1 MKVGGA
7 KPCTPLPAT
16 EVGQCAQAIRGL
28 MSQPL
33 QAYDIASRSASLIR
47 ELWQSV
53 GPEIALDVRLYSY
66 DEGWRLLDGMTLG
79 EDPSTADVVQEVLE
93 TVASDT
99 TLSLRQA
106 YAPRTEEPRA
116 LAYASPMTDGS
127 LVALVVLARDS
138 MALSAASALGRLV
151 PNLALA
157 LSEAGHGVNGAYE
170 AVLAEEARWL
180 VRREEQWA
188 QEARSVA
195 ILGRIAEALLEV
207 DQEKLIQRITDEATE
222 LCGAEFGAFFYNN
235 LDDQGGSYLLYALAG
250 VPKEA
255 FAGFPMP
262 RATSLFG
269 PTFRGEGVLR
279 YDDVRRSPL
288 FGKNPP
294 YRGLPP
300 GHLPVTSYLTAPVR
314 SRNGEV
320 LGGLFFGH
328 SAPGM
333 FDEQH
338 ERILESVAAQA
349 GVALDLLGLMG
360 ELKRRGRELEE
371 ARDSA
376 DRASLA
382 KTGFVAGVSHEIR
395 TPMNGILGMCTL
407 LLDTPL
413 HPDQLEYA
421 DSIRI
426 SAENLLS
433 LIEGILDFSRIE
445 SGQIKVER
453 SEFSLLE
460 ILAEALTPLAPL
472 ARDKGLRLGAPMGTN
487 TPDRV
492 IGDPDKVKHVLVNLL
507 SNAVKYTARGS
518 VTLRLI
524 SEDATPSSAVL
535 HIVITDTGPGIP
547 EADQERVF
555 EPFTRVEGN
564 IGSGKSTGLGLSISR
579 RLVEAM
585 GGKLWLETPAEGG
598 TAVHFQCPLEIPTES
613 START
618 DTRPPELTALLV
630 VPDAAQR
637 ESLANLLHRWH
648 WPRVTAVEG
657 LEQALA
663 SLESDGVPGVMVVDF
678 EMTSADLS
686 TLAARLKGAS
696 TQHLGL
702 LPLAGEIPSSDLE
715 IAAWLQRPVLSTNLR
730 RALQRVLREG
740 TPAAK
745 EEMEDPLR
753 VLLAEDNLINQRVLV
768 AMLAKRGHSV
778 EVVDNGL
785 DAVKAWE
792 KGGFDL
798 VLMDLQMPVM
808 NGLDAVT
815 EIRSKEADQAKT
827 PIPIYALTAQAQEED
842 RTRCL
847 EAGMDAYLSKP
858 LKLDDLVALL
868 RDCRREQAFDPRATL
883 ALFAGDAELMRTAIE
898 GVLSETPLQLSAL
911 GQSVREELAEPTV
924 TAASRLEE
932 QLAFLGDNPCL
943 TLARRLREEALEGRV
958 DRNLWKQLE
967 QTYGRLR
974 RELLKA

>member
-16 EVGQCAQAIRGL
+16 EVGLCAQAIRAL
-28 MSQPL
+28 MAQPL
-33 QAYDIASRSASLIR
+33 EAREVARRSATLVR
-47 ELWQSV
+47 EMWERV
-53 GPEIALDVRLYSY
+53 GPGLELDVRLYTYSG
-66 DEGWRLLDGMTLG
+66 DWELLHGLTLAQ
-79 EDPSTADVVQEVLE
+79 DPDTAEVVREVLH
-93 TVASDT
+93 AIAGDT
-99 TLSLRQA
+99 ALGLRQA
-106 YAPRTEEPRA
+106 YAPLTDEPRA
-116 LAYASPMTDGS
+116 LAYASPKSDGS
-127 LVALVVLARDS
+127 LVALVVLASDS
-138 MALSAASALGRLV
+138 AALSAASALGRLV

-157 LSEAGHGVNGAYE
+157 LSEAGHGVNPAYE

-180 VRREEQWA
+180 VRREEQWG
-188 QEARSVA
+188 QEARSVE

-207 DQEKLIQRITDEATE
+207 DQEKLIQRITDEATA

-262 RATSLFG
+262 RATGLFG
-269 PTFRGEGVLR
+269 PTFRGEATLR

-288 FGKNPP
+288 FGQNPP

-314 SRNGEV
+314 SRSGEV

-328 SAPGM
+328 SSAGM

-338 ERILESVAAQA
+338 ERIIESVAAQA
-349 GVALDLLGLMG
+349 GVALDLLGLLG

-376 DRASLA
+376 DRASAA

-413 HPDQLEYA
+413 HPEQLEYA

-445 SGQIKVER
+445 AGQIKVER

-472 ARDKGLRLGAPMGTN
+472 ARSKGLRLAAPMGTN

-492 IGDPDKVKHVLVNLL
+492 IGDPDKVKHILVNLL
-507 SNAVKYTARGS
+507 SNAVKYTAQGS
-518 VTLRLI
+518 VTLRLV
-524 SEDATPSSAVL
+524 SEEATPSSMVL
-535 HIVITDTGPGIP
+535 HLVITDTGPGIP
-547 EADQERVF
+547 EADRERVF
-555 EPFTRVEGN
+555 EPFTRVEGTT
-564 IGSGKSTGLGLSISR
+564 GSGKSTGLGLSISR
-579 RLVEAM
+579 RLAEAM
-585 GGKLWLETPAEGG
+585 GGRLWLEAPEGG
-598 TAVHFQCPLEIPTES
+598 GTEVHFQCPLEVPTAS
-613 START
+613 SV
-618 DTRPPELTALLV
+618 TRPDSPPPELSALLV
-630 VPDAAQR
+630 VPDSAQR
-637 ESLANLLHRWH
+637 ESLANLLNRWH
-648 WPRVTAVEG
+648 WPRVEVVSSVGE
-657 LEQALA
+657 ALA
-663 SLESDGVPGVMVVDF
+663 SVDRDGAPGVLVVDF
-678 EMTSADLS
+678 EMSASD
-686 TLAARLKGAS
+686 LAALAGRLKGES
-696 TQHLGL
+696 THRLGL
-702 LPLAGEIPSSDLE
+702 LPLTGELPANDLE
-715 IAAWLQRPVLSTNLR
+715 ISGWLQRPVLVTNLR
-730 RALQRVLREG
+730 RALQRVLSG
-740 TPAAK
+740 STPSRK
-745 EEMEDPLR
+745 DEMEEPLR

-768 AMLAKRGHSV
+768 AMLEKRGHSV

-798 VLMDLQMPVM
+798 VLMDLQMPIM

-815 EIRSKEADQAKT
+815 EIRAKEAEDGKR
-827 PIPIYALTAQAQEED
+827 PIPVYALTAQAQEED

-858 LKLDDLVALL
+858 LKIDDLIALL
-868 RDCRREQAFDPRATL
+868 RNCRREQAFDPQATL
-883 ALFAGDAELMRTAIE
+883 ALFAGDTELMRTAIE
-898 GVLSETPLQLSAL
+898 GVLSETPTQLSAL
-911 GQSVREELAEPTV
+911 GQSVRDELAEPTV
-924 TAASRLEE
+924 LAASALEE
-932 QLAFLGDNPCL
+932 QLAFLGENPCL
-943 TLARRLREEALEGRV
+943 ELARRLREEAVEGRV